1 MQVEDIVAMREA
13 ELSSKFEGMW
23 KEREMEKEQ
32 EVEEAKASCRAKAK
46 VRTTFD
52 YYEISSK
59 FGLNL

>member
-1 MQVEDIVAMREA
+1 MAMREA